1 MKRLSAI
8 NISTVMALSV
18 CACGGGAKPAET
30 TNSYIGEIRKWLNK

>member
-1 MKRLSAI
+1 MKRLLAI
-8 NISTVMALSV
+8 IMAAVIPFSV